1 MRAILHAKFGDQ
13 LAKHSCASDGVP
25 SASPSPQLRN
35 NSVEEFEAA
44 LTKARAAWRASRG
57 PTRTATGNCRAA
69 SIEHVADAR
78 RLGRGHQ

>member
-13 LAKHSCASDGVP
+13 FGKHSCASDGVP

-57 PTRTATGNCRAA
+57 PTRTATGNAR
-69 SIEHVADAR
+69 IAR
-78 RLGRGHQ
+78 RR